1 MPLNQFDVR
10 IGGDTN
16 AEGHLF
22 LVWPMILEHRIDDQ
36 SPFWNLSAD
45 DLAKQDFELIVM
57 LEGIVESTGMTT
69 QARTSYVPSEIL
81 WGHRFRRLVAF
92 QKDDGA
98 YTVDFSLFNVTYP
111 VPTPTCSA
119 RELELVTNMLGGDP
133 TLTCGGVSDEDSD
146 VQSDRSP
153 SPISDPIGGLSGRRP
168 ATPSFMK
175 WCDFGEHGLEAFVF
189 GRDDEKLVKH
199 DVTATLNAQAQ
210 SG

>member
-1 MPLNQFDVR
+1 VILTP
-10 IGGDTN
+10 
-16 AEGHLF
+16 EGHLF
-22 LVWPMILEHRIDDQ
+22 LVWPMILEHRIDEQ
-36 SPFWNLSAD
+36 SPFWGLAAD
-45 DLAKQDFELIVM
+45 DLLKQDFELIVM

-119 RELELVTNMLGGDP
+119 RELSLAETTVGVDQS
-133 TLTCGGVSDEDSD
+133 LTRSVSDDESD
-146 VQSDRSP
+146 LASDRSP
-153 SPISDPIGGLSGRRP
+153 SAVSEPIGGQNDRRP
-168 ATPSFMK
+168 PTPSIMK
-175 WCDFGEHGLEAFVF
+175 WRVFGETNGLESFLS
-189 GRDDEKLVKH
+189 RDEEQQRLVSKH
-199 DVTATLNAQAQ
+199 ADVTACLQQIQ